1 MKIVKKSPFKLK
13 KFKSISNFL
22 IEIKSE
28 ISGFY
33 KINRRKKSMETLG
46 QHRDMKILKKDVK
59 NVTRTD
65 AHRRIRRR
73 QLEEYLE
80 EMSLLVFTED
90 VPIYLKSRVL
100 FREKD

>member
-46 QHRDMKILKKDVK
+46 QHRDMKILKNDVNK
-59 NVTRTD
+59 IIRT
-65 AHRRIRRR
+65 ASHVIRRR
-73 QLEEYLE
+73 Q
-80 EMSLLVFTED
+80 V
-90 VPIYLKSRVL
+90 
-100 FREKD
+100 